1 MSQEEFTY
9 NCVSSNENALTCAET
24 CVTVFD
30 CDTCQCAVLPV
41 DGGGPWGEVV
51 DVLFSLLPIAFLIF
65 VTIKKK
71 PWPTTLSL
79 PASAAVLAVI
89 RLTYFASDPLLVSS
103 AIVRG
108 LHEAL
113 TPLSIMAGAITLF
126 ETMEATAC
134 LPYMMREMKA
144 LTASHPVSELMLM
157 FAFCYTVEGASGFGT
172 PVALGA
178 PMLVS
183 SGHAAKESVV
193 VLLLFNTFAT
203 VWGAVGTPLWFG
215 FGTLDLTDDQLL
227 DISFK
232 AAVALCVSAFLLI
245 PFILTILVPRAVVRQ
260 NVGFVY
266 AALVVTI
273 GPSVGLAYVNYEF
286 PSLIGGLLGTG
297 LTAFLIK
304 RKVFLRA
311 IPENTTSSSKEE
323 QERPTTG
330 NGNDNADGSDNKNSN
345 NVEEEEEEESPTVTP
360 VGAMMG
366 GVEEGEDGDGVNVSI
381 EETELFDAADTNGED
396 LQPPPQQ
403 PPPLESFA
411 DLHFMEGEMSPAL
424 LMEDEDNALPPRK
437 TGAGYYTE
445 LLMRTFPI
453 WGVVLILIITRIEP
467 IGIKEYL
474 IKPTPYF
481 SIHFGTWGT
490 FRLSASLVFQLNNI
504 LTYPNSNWKYELL
517 YVPFLIPF
525 VLVSLLTMV
534 VYRKDLTCRPRDV
547 AVTVAGRLKAPAIA
561 LAGALILV
569 QLMIRTGTAAP
580 AFILG
585 TVLADWFQEG
595 FVVISPLLGA
605 LGSFFSGST
614 TVSNLTFGEI
624 QRIAAE
630 SVGTSATSML
640 ALQACGASAGNGICL
655 NNIIS
660 ACTVVGLTIGE
671 GQILLQTYKY
681 VFLSTT
687 VATVVM
693 LAFFFRFN
701 G

>member
-1 MSQEEFTY
+1 MSEEEFTY

-30 CDTCQCAVLPV
+30 CDTCQCVVLPV
-41 DGGGPWGEVV
+41 DGGGPWGDVV

-65 VTIKKK
+65 VTISKK

-79 PASAAVLAVI
+79 PTAAAVLAVI
-89 RLTYFASDPLLVSS
+89 RLAYFASDPLLVSS

-144 LTASHPVSELMLM
+144 LTASHPVAELMLM

-215 FGTLDLTDDQLL
+215 FGTLQLTDDQLL

-232 AAVALCVSAFLLI
+232 AAVALCVSAFVWI

-266 AALVVTI
+266 AALAVTI

-311 IPENTTSSSKEE
+311 FPENTTNSFKEE
-323 QERPTTG
+323 QKRATTS
-330 NGNDNADGSDNKNSN
+330 NGNDNADGNNNSKNA
-345 NVEEEEEEESPTVTP
+345 EDEEESPPVTP
-360 VGAMMG
+360 VGAMVG
-366 GVEEGEDGDGVNVSI
+366 GVEEEEDGDGVNVSI
-381 EETELFDAADTNGED
+381 EETELYHAADTNSKD
-396 LQPPPQQ
+396 LQQ
-403 PPPLESFA
+403 PPLESFA

-547 AVTVAGRLKAPAIA
+547 AMTVAGRLKAPAIA
-561 LAGALILV
+561 LAGALSLV
-569 QLMIRTGTAAP
+569 QLMIYTGTAAP
-580 AFILG
+580 AYILG
-585 TVLADWFQEG
+585 TILAKWFQEG

-660 ACTVVGLTIGE
+660 ACTVVGLTVGE

-687 VATVVM
+687 TATAVM